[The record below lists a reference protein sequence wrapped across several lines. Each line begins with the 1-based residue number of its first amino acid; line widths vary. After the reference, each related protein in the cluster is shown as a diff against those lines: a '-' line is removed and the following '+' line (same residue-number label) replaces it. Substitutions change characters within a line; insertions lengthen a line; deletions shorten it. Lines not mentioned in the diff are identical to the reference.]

1 MDIPNPKTMD
11 VNEIREMIY
20 ILTKKLNQTEQQEK
34 EYRQEITRIE
44 DNGGEIKNIIIK
56 QLRDKL
62 LGRTRVSFDEIF
74 EQHDIKSPKLRN
86 DLMKEAYDY
95 LDCNLPG
102 LADQVRLS
110 VSELFAA
117 LIELLLFVLNNFIE
131 YLKGIYGDAINSSY
145 GKNIFLLIN
154 LLIVTILFMGDC
166 INPYLQEL
174 LENIP
179 YIGVIFKF
187 IFCFRNQFYQLFKC
201 QIYIRGLITI
211 IDTFPFTKNFKDYIK
226 KKLSEFMRSFAS
238 KASAAA
244 SAAAYATGEKMADT
258 VAQTHFNACRSG
270 PGFLR
275 DLINAMVEGMGF
287 GRVKE
292 VQEISDISSS
302 SDDGSIKSIKT
313 IISTISISVYS
324 DTPLMRLLHISPTS
338 SSIISVNTINKGK
351 VFKKTHTNIVY
362 KPKTSRSVKTNSS
375 VQSLYYNTSQRYPTV
390 DQMISNITSST
401 SSNSSECSAEIKD
414 HHNPAYYNDEVAE
427 PMGVEPMGSATG
439 IDSLKTPKFSFSQP
453 LGNYG
458 RGEPLE
464 RGESFQPISLTPRGG
479 TKRRKTKR
487 TKRRLKR
494 RSNRKR
500 RRSSKR

>member
-1 MDIPNPKTMD
+1 MDIPNPKTMN
-11 VNEIREMIY
+11 VNEIREMIR
-20 ILTKKLNQTEQQEK
+20 ILTDNLIENEAQQQQYQE
-34 EYRQEITRIE
+34 EITHIE
-44 DNGGEIKNIIIK
+44 ANDGEIKNIIIQ

-62 LGRTRVSFDEIF
+62 LRRTNVSFDEIF
-74 EQHDIKSPKLRN
+74 EQYHIRSPKLRN

-95 LDCNLPG
+95 LDCNLPR
-102 LADQVRLS
+102 LAEQVRLS

-131 YLKGIYGDAINSSY
+131 YLKGKYGDAINSSY

-166 INPYLQEL
+166 INPHLQEL

-238 KASAAA
+238 KADAAA
-244 SAAAYATGEKMADT
+244 DNVGEKMAVT
-258 VAQTHFNACRSG
+258 VAETHYNTCRSG

-275 DLINAMVEGMGF
+275 DIINAMVEGMGF
-287 GRVKE
+287 GRVRE
-292 VQEISDISSS
+292 VQEISDIS

-313 IISTISISVYS
+313 IISTTSTSVYS

-351 VFKKTHTNIVY
+351 VYKKAHTNRVY
-362 KPKTSRSVKTNSS
+362 KKPKTGRSVKTDSS
-375 VQSLYYNTSQRYPTV
+375 VQSLYYTSQEYPTV

-401 SSNSSECSAEIKD
+401 SSNSSECSAEIED
-414 HHNPAYYNDEVAE
+414 NDNPAYNDEVAE
-427 PMGVEPMGSATG
+427 PMGSATGIAG
-439 IDSLKTPKFSFSQP
+439 IDSLKTPKFSLSQP
-453 LGNYG
+453 LGTYG
-458 RGEPLE
+458 RKDPLA
-464 RGESFQPISLTPRGG
+464 RGPDPGPTSFSQDRMEIGG
-479 TKRRKTKR
+479 KRRTKRRKSKR
-487 TKRRLKR
+487 NSRRLKR